1 MAPPHEGAVSAQPH
15 SPDDSLKRARVFETQ
30 AVLLSEKIKDIKLAM
45 VGTLGAVA
53 LLAGGGAM
61 VVHTSLRSTRNQIDR
76 LQHELQ
82 DTREARDARR
92 RELSTSRSAQ
102 QQLASALSTSKA
114 EAKSATARY
123 EEAEQDA
130 KSCRPKKP
138 TPYRYQAPSTAPSHN
153 TTIDTGCDPHDPLCG
168 DLGV

>member
-1 MAPPHEGAVSAQPH
+1 
-15 SPDDSLKRARVFETQ
+15 
-30 AVLLSEKIKDIKLAM
+30 LLSEKIKDIKLAM